1 MKKTGMSKNATV
13 NPSTT
18 AAVPTSQ
25 RIGEDS
31 HQYIA
36 DTTKTPFREKLKGFG
51 KNVAGRC
58 ARALDK
64 IQNSKTYRGLMM
76 VLSVLDSAASA
87 ISRGLWRLLV
97 IGLLALIPLALFPEL
112 GEKFPVFFQVSEG
125 IIALFNWMWQAVFGF
140 IRIIVELFTRDFG
153 TASDIFNSI
162 WNDFIGLFQELWNW
176 IQNIPF

>member
-1 MKKTGMSKNATV
+1 MKKTGMSKNATI

-18 AAVPTSQ
+18 AAVPKSQ

-31 HQYIA
+31 QYIA
-36 DTTKTPFREKLKGFG
+36 EAKTPFREKLKGFG
-51 KNVAGRC
+51 KNVTGRC

-64 IQNSKTYRGLMM
+64 IQNSKTYRGLMI

-87 ISRGLWRLLV
+87 IFRGLWILLV

-125 IIALFNWMWQAVFGF
+125 IIALFNWMWTAVFGF
-140 IRIIVELFTRDFG
+140 IRIIGELFTGDFG
-153 TASDIFNSI
+153 TASEIFNSI
-162 WNDFIGLFQELWNW
+162 WNDFIGLFQQLWSW
-176 IQNIPF
+176 IQSIPF